1 MRLRRNEK
9 VLPPVHPN
17 VGIYSLY
24 RKKLRALI
32 EEMSR
37 SYEHWMHAAYKA
49 NEPAISQ
56 AADSIR
62 RSWAVEQVDVVITKP
77 ARPPPGA
84 TDFSYVEETETR
96 KTWLAMD
103 ESPAKELEKELRRLG
118 VQWRKKFE
126 TAAPAL
132 AAWFAKSASR
142 RSDAALRQILKDAG
156 ISVEFQMTRAM
167 RDILNATVAG
177 NVAMIRSIPEQYHA
191 QVQDLVMRSV
201 QTGRDLGTLA
211 KELQA
216 RYGVTERRA
225 ALIAFT
231 QNQMA
236 TSAMQRARQT
246 ELGIDE
252 AIWLHSHAG
261 KTVRPTHLANDGKR
275 YKISEGFFD
284 PDPKVRR
291 RIWPGELI
299 RCRCVAKPIVRGFS

>member
-9 VLPPVHPN
+9 VLPPVRPN
-17 VGIYSLY
+17 VGIYSIY

-37 SYEHWMHAAYKA
+37 SYEYFLKTQYRRTP
-49 NEPAISQ
+49 PAIAQ
-56 AADSIR
+56 
-62 RSWAVEQVDVVITKP
+62 
-77 ARPPPGA
+77 
-84 TDFSYVEETETR
+84 
-96 KTWLAMD
+96 D
-103 ESPAKELEKELRRLG
+103 ESPAKELERELRRLG

-126 TAAPAL
+126 AAAPAL
-132 AAWFAKSASR
+132 AAWFAKAAWR
-142 RSDAALRQILKDAG
+142 RSDSALRQILKDAG

-167 RDILNATVAG
+167 RDILNATVAQ
-177 NVAMIRSIPEQYHA
+177 NVSLIKSIGSEYHT
-191 QVQDLVMRSV
+191 QIEGLVMRSV
-201 QTGRDLGTLA
+201 TAGRDLGTLA
-211 KELQA
+211 EELQA

-252 AIWLHSHAG
+252 ALWLHSHAG
-261 KTVRPTHLANDGKR
+261 REPRKTHLANDGKR
-275 YKISEGFFD
+275 YRISEGWFD
-284 PDPKVRR
+284 PDPKVKR

-299 RCRCVAKPIVRGFS
+299 RCRCVSKPIVKGFT

>member
-17 VGIYSLY
+17 AGIAAIY

-32 EEMSR
+32 QEMQA
-37 SYEHWMHAAYKA
+37 SYVYFLKAQYKA
-49 NEPAISQ
+49 
-56 AADSIR
+56 
-62 RSWAVEQVDVVITKP
+62 T
-77 ARPPPGA
+77 PP
-84 TDFSYVEETETR
+84 V
-96 KTWLAMD
+96 LAQD
-103 ESPAKELEKELRRLG
+103 ESPAKELERELRRLG
-118 VQWRKKFE
+118 LQWRKKFE
-126 TAAPAL
+126 AAAPAL

-177 NVAMIRSIPEQYHA
+177 NVAMIKSIPEQYHT

-236 TSAMQRARQT
+236 TSAMQRARQM
-246 ELGIDE
+246 ELGIEE

-261 KTVRPTHLANDGKR
+261 RTVRKTHLANSGKK
-275 YKISEGFFD
+275 YKISEGWHD
-284 PDPKVRR
+284 PDPKVDRK
-291 RIWPGELI
+291 IWPGQLVN
-299 RCRCVAKPIVRGFS
+299 CRCVAKPVIRGFS